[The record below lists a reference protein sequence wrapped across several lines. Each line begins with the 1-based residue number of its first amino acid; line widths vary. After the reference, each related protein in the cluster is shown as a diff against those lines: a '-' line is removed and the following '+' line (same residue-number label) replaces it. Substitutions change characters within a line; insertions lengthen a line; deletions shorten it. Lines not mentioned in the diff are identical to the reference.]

1 MKKYRV
7 ELTAAEREQLVAL
20 TRKGRTPAR
29 RLKRAWVLL
38 TADEGASDLAIAAQ
52 VRVHCATVERVRQ
65 RFVLEGLDAALAER
79 PRPGKARKLDG
90 RQVAHLVALACS
102 EPPAGHARWTMQL
115 LAARLVELKEVESIS
130 DETVRRVL
138 KRGR

>member
-1 MKKYRV
+1 MKKYIV
-7 ELTAAEREQLVAL
+7 ELTAEEREQLLAL

-29 RLKRAWVLL
+29 RLKRGLVLL
-38 TADEGASDLAIAAQ
+38 AADEGTADVQIAAQ
-52 VRVHCATVERVRQ
+52 VRGHCATVERVRQ
-65 RFVLEGLDAALAER
+65 RFVTEGLEAALAER

-90 RQVAHLVALACS
+90 RQEAHLVALACS
-102 EPPAGHARWTMQL
+102 EPPSGHARWTMQL
-115 LAARLVELKEVESIS
+115 LAARLVELKEVASIS